1 VHTERGLDR
10 LVNFSD
16 AVVAIAITLLVLP
29 LVDLP
34 SELATKPF
42 RDVMSE
48 HSWWL
53 IGFGVSFLVIA
64 RLWRVHHQVFER
76 VRDYNVALIWLN
88 FTWLF
93 TIVLLPFPTAL
104 LGSNDLPDATRPIDT
119 FYLAT
124 LTLSSAALAGM
135 TLVVDRVRELQVSGD
150 AEQGPVEGESR
161 MISGSRVEVHRRLT
175 MFERLSS
182 PVLLL
187 IGTVLAATS
196 GVGILATLLLLLSG
210 PANRLSR
217 VVTSRRDHTRP
228 GQRSA
233 P

>member
-29 LVDLP
+29 LVELP
-34 SELATKPF
+34 SELSTKPF

-48 HSWWL
+48 HSWSL

-64 RLWRVHHQVFER
+64 RLWRVHHQIFER
-76 VRDYNVALIWLN
+76 VRDYNAALIWLN

-104 LGSNDLPDATRPIDT
+104 LGSNDRSDATRPIDT

-124 LTLSSAALAGM
+124 LTLSSAALAAM
-135 TLVVDRVRELQVSGD
+135 TLLIDRIAELRVSDTEVD
-150 AEQGPVEGESR
+150 GPVEGESR

-175 MFERLSS
+175 PFERLSS
-182 PVLLL
+182 PLLLL
-187 IGTVLAATS
+187 IGTVLAATTN
-196 GVGILATLLLLLSG
+196 VGILATLLLVLSG

-217 VVTSRRDHTRP
+217 LVMTRRGRAR
-228 GQRSA
+228 G
-233 P
+233 

>member
-1 VHTERGLDR
+1 MRAFGMHTERGLDR

-34 SELATKPF
+34 SELSTTPF

-48 HSWWL
+48 HSWAL

-64 RLWRVHHQVFER
+64 RLWRVHHQIFER
-76 VRDYNVALIWLN
+76 VRDYSVGLIWLN

-119 FYLAT
+119 LYLAT
-124 LTLSSAALAGM
+124 LTVSSAALAGM
-135 TLVVDRVRELQVSGD
+135 TLLIDRVAELRVSD
-150 AEQGPVEGESR
+150 EDVQEPVEGESR
-161 MISGSRVEVHRRLT
+161 RISGSRGEVHRPLT

-187 IGTVLAATS
+187 IGTVLAATTS
-196 GVGILATLLLLLSG
+196 VGILATLLLVLSG
-210 PANRLSR
+210 PLNGLSR
-217 VVTSRRDHTRP
+217 VVTSRRR
-228 GQRSA
+228 
-233 P
+233 

>member
-1 VHTERGLDR
+1 MHTERGLDR

-34 SELATKPF
+34 SELATTPF
-42 RDVMSE
+42 RDVMRE
-48 HSWWL
+48 HSWSL
-53 IGFGVSFLVIA
+53 IGFAVSFLVIA
-64 RLWRVHHQVFER
+64 RLWRVHHQIFER
-76 VRDYNVALIWLN
+76 VRDYSPGLVWLN

-119 FYLAT
+119 LYLAT
-124 LTLSSAALAGM
+124 LTVSSAALAGM
-135 TLVVDRVRELQVSGD
+135 TLLIDRVAELRVSD
-150 AEQGPVEGESR
+150 DDEPDQVEGESR
-161 MISGSRVEVHRRLT
+161 KISGSRVQVHRRLT

-210 PANRLSR
+210 PLNRLSR
-217 VVTSRRDHTRP
+217 VVTSRRDTAR
-228 GQRSA
+228 R
-233 P
+233 

>member
-1 VHTERGLDR
+1 MRPSTVHTERGLDR

-29 LVDLP
+29 LVELP
-34 SELATKPF
+34 NELATKPF

-48 HSWWL
+48 HSWSL

-64 RLWRVHHQVFER
+64 RLWRVHHQIFER
-76 VRDYNVALIWLN
+76 VRDYNVTLVWLN

-104 LGSNDLPDATRPIDT
+104 LGNNDQSGASRPIDT

-124 LTLSSAALAGM
+124 LTVSSAALAGM
-135 TLVVDRVRELQVSGD
+135 TVLIDRVAQLQVSD
-150 AEQGPVEGESR
+150 DEVQGPVEGESR
-161 MISGSRVEVHRRLT
+161 IISGSRVEVHRRLT
-175 MFERLSS
+175 MIERLSS

-187 IGTVLAATS
+187 IGTLLAATTS
-196 GVGILATLLLLLSG
+196 VGILATLLLLLSG
-210 PANRLSR
+210 PANGLSR
-217 VVTSRRDHTRP
+217 LVTSRRARA
-228 GQRSA
+228 RS
-233 P
+233 